1 MTWMGRGARSLQHQ
15 ARLLQ
20 EVMAK
25 ILRER
30 RGSNQGWRGL
40 PIDKPGQFHQPS
52 LAIVFASCNGM
63 IEYNFLHKMKT
74 YETSA
79 TLVFKAI
86 LRCLS
91 PNSTKCEKYKDF
103 LFIFKSSSPGL
114 SSTGGRRRRPRRP
127 PRTRR
132 HPRSLPSP
140 ALPTASLCPFVVK
153 LKLNQPVCQD
163 CEKYS
168 LDLDGHRKKSGSC
181 GSEYHKYI
189 VTKRASMIK
198 EVKYYW
204 KK

>member
-1 MTWMGRGARSLQHQ
+1 MEWFNITFYVNWKNNESGATQ
-15 ARLLQ
+15 
-20 EVMAK
+20 
-25 ILRER
+25 
-30 RGSNQGWRGL
+30 
-40 PIDKPGQFHQPS
+40 
-52 LAIVFASCNGM
+52 
-63 IEYNFLHKMKT
+63 
-74 YETSA
+74 
-79 TLVFKAI
+79 VFKTI
-86 LRCLS
+86 ISCLS
-91 PNSTKCEKYKDF
+91 PNSTICENYKDF

-114 SSTGGRRRRPRRP
+114 FSTGGRRRRPRRP

-168 LDLDGHRKKSGSC
+168 LDLDGNRKKSGSC

-189 VTKRASMIK
+189 ATKRASMIK

-204 KK
+204 KKWKHQESKVF